1 MRLLFLCKRRYMAKD
16 VVVDRYARLYEI
28 PRQLANLGHQVL
40 GLCLSYYGDDEG
52 EWAHETD
59 AGQLCWASHSL
70 GRTIL
75 PGLLGYPRRALTTA
89 RDFAPDVIIGASDIP
104 HVVLGSWIA
113 SRLDIPFV
121 ADLYDNFE
129 SFGLARIPCSVRA
142 FRRAVREADA
152 VSCTSHTLA
161 QHVRDT
167 YRATGT
173 VIAMPSTV
181 DKAVFRERDKAECR
195 RALGLPEHA
204 RLMGTAGGL
213 HPDKGVVTLY
223 EAFVR
228 LAAEDP
234 SLHLVL
240 AGPADKRLP
249 PPKGRRVRYL
259 GCLPHEQ
266 VAMLFSALDVGVI
279 YLRDTPFGRFCF
291 PQKAY
296 EMAGCRLPIV
306 AAEVGD
312 MRHLLANHPKSLYRP
327 DDAGDLAQCVREQ
340 LRAPQAPAV
349 QIDDWTTIVS
359 ELEPTLC
366 RLVGNSPVRVEP
378 SPSNAGARVCR

>member
-1 MRLLFLCKRRYMAKD
+1 MRIVFLCKRRYMAKD
-16 VVVDRYARLYEI
+16 VIVDRYARLYEI

-40 GLCLSYYGDDEG
+40 GLCLSYYGDEEG
-52 EWAHETD
+52 EWFHETD
-59 AGQLCWASHSL
+59 SGELRWVSRSV
-70 GRTIL
+70 GRGVV
-75 PGLLGYPRRALTTA
+75 PGLLRYPRRALQSA
-89 RDFAPDVIIGASDIP
+89 RHFQPDIIIAASDIP
-104 HVVLGSWIA
+104 HVLLGHWLA
-113 SRLDIPFV
+113 RRLNVPFV

-129 SFGLARIPCSVRA
+129 SFGLARIPASVRA
-142 FRRAVREADA
+142 FRRAVREAD
-152 VSCTSHTLA
+152 VVTCTSHTLA

-181 DKAVFRERDKAECR
+181 DKDIFRVRDKAECR

-204 RLMGTAGGL
+204 KLIGTAGGL
-213 HPDKGVVTLY
+213 HADKGVVTLY
-223 EAFVR
+223 EAYAR
-228 LAAEDP
+228 LAADDP
-234 SLHLVL
+234 SLHLAL

-249 PPKGRRVRYL
+249 PPKGPRVRYL

-279 YLRDTPFGRFCF
+279 YLRDSPFGRFCF

-296 EMAGCRLPIV
+296 EMAGCGLPIV

-327 DDAGDLAQCVREQ
+327 DDAGDLAESVREQ
-340 LRAPQAPAV
+340 LQAPQVPEV
-349 QIDDWTTIVS
+349 QIDDWQTIVRQ
-359 ELEPTLC
+359 LEPTLYG
-366 RLVGNSPVRVEP
+366 LVGNGPVRVEP
-378 SPSNAGARVCR
+378 SPLNAGARVCR

>member
-1 MRLLFLCKRRYMAKD
+1 
-16 VVVDRYARLYEI
+16 RYARLYEI

-40 GLCLSYYGDDEG
+40 GLCLSYYGDEEG
-52 EWAHETD
+52 EWSHETD
-59 AGQLCWASHSL
+59 SGELRWVSRSF
-70 GRTIL
+70 GPGVV
-75 PGLLGYPRRALTTA
+75 PGLFRYPRRALQSA
-89 RDFAPDVIIGASDIP
+89 RHFQPDIIIAASDIP

-113 SRLDIPFV
+113 RRVDVPFV

-129 SFGLARIPCSVRA
+129 SFGLARTPGAVRA

-152 VSCTSHTLA
+152 VTCTGQTLA
-161 QHVRDT
+161 QHVRDV

-181 DKAVFRERDKAECR
+181 DTGVFRVRDKAECR
-195 RALGLPEHA
+195 RALGLPENA
-204 RLMGTAGGL
+204 KLIGTAGGL
-213 HPDKGVVTLY
+213 HADKGVATLY
-223 EAFVR
+223 EAYAQ
-228 LAAEDP
+228 LAADDP

-240 AGPADKRLP
+240 AGPTDKRLP
-249 PPKGRRVRYL
+249 PPKGSRVHYL
-259 GCLPHEQ
+259 GCLPHRQ
-266 VAMLFSALDVGVI
+266 VATLFSALDVGVI

-296 EMAGCRLPIV
+296 EMAACGLPIV

-327 DDAGDLAQCVREQ
+327 DDAGDLADSVCEQ

-349 QIDDWTTIVS
+349 QIDDWRTIVN
-359 ELEPTLC
+359 ELEPMLY
-366 RLVGNSPVRVEP
+366 RLLGNRRTAAAVVPTTE
-378 SPSNAGARVCR
+378 